1 MLTNSDPMRLRHHSI
16 YSLHYNSYKNLWR
29 KKIWLSNCQDG
40 GQVTKKKNWFPIMSF
55 ISEKEPWLKSY
66 FNQRGKTDINGKEKK
81 AEVKTEPEGDKATG
95 AVRTLPCKS
104 TRNKVI
110 WQTCC
115 ASVKKGQEGSQLP
128 YSISLLQLRKYILG
142 RIIRVGGNQMAE
154 EHHKRGG
161 EQKKLNKISWNT
173 LALDPSC
180 PLKWQHEH
188 NRDNYTAANS
198 GSSDPWLRI

>member
-1 MLTNSDPMRLRHHSI
+1 MAQ
-16 YSLHYNSYKNLWR
+16 K
-29 KKIWLSNCQDG
+29 
-40 GQVTKKKNWFPIMSF
+40 VF
-55 ISEKEPWLKSY
+55 
-66 FNQRGKTDINGKEKK
+66 QRGKTDINGKEKK
-81 AEVKTEPEGDKATG
+81 AEVKTEPEGDKPTG
-95 AVRTLPCKS
+95 SVRTLPCKS

-115 ASVKKGQEGSQLP
+115 ASAKKGQEGSRLP

-142 RIIRVGGNQMAE
+142 RIVRVGGNRMAAQQ
-154 EHHKRGG
+154 HKTGG

-180 PLKWQHEH
+180 PRSDSMKSN
-188 NRDNYTAANS
+188 NRDNYTAAKS